1 MRVGV
6 FGATGQVGGVMRR
19 VLDERRFPIK
29 ELRFFA
35 SARSAGRSLPW
46 GDDEILVEDTETA
59 DFTGLDLALFSMGK
73 QASRIIA
80 PKVVAAGGVVIDNSS
95 AWRMDPGR
103 SVGGF

>member
-35 SARSAGRSLPW
+35 SARSAGRTLPW

-59 DFTGLDLALFSMGK
+59 DFSWSRPRTLLHG
-73 QASRIIA
+73 QAGFADHRTQSRGRRRRRDRQFLS
-80 PKVVAAGGVVIDNSS
+80 VADGS
-95 AWRMDPGR
+95 RR